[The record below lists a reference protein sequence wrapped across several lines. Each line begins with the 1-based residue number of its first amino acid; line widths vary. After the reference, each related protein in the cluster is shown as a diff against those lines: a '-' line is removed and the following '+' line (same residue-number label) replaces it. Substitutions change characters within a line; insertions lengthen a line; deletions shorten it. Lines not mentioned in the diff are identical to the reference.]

1 MELFELKVTIVR
13 DFGRL
18 WKTETGPDQM
28 FLATCRKNVC
38 VCYRMSDMKRLQW
51 KVHPDNEIRHQ
62 GGDEETDDGGPSL
75 VIKLHPMQIRTFALT
90 VER

>member
-1 MELFELKVTIVR
+1 
-13 DFGRL
+13 
-18 WKTETGPDQM
+18 
-28 FLATCRKNVC
+28 
-38 VCYRMSDMKRLQW
+38 MSDMNRLQW

-62 GGDEETDDGGPSL
+62 GGDEESDGGAL

>member
-1 MELFELKVTIVR
+1 
-13 DFGRL
+13 
-18 WKTETGPDQM
+18 
-28 FLATCRKNVC
+28 
-38 VCYRMSDMKRLQW
+38 MSDMNRLQW

-62 GGDEETDDGGPSL
+62 GGDEEGDAGPL